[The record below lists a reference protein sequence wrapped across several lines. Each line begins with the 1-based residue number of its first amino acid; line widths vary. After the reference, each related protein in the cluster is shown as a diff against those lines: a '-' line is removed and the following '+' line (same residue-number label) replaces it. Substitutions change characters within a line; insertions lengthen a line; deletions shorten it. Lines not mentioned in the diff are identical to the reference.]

1 MQRRTHMSLPFFP
14 SPACV
19 CVCFGRSVLIGEWTA
34 ANGGGVVVV
43 VVYLGAASS
52 TGLVGWWLTT
62 ARETSGAG
70 DGMAIKADDALRSL
84 GRLRVR
90 LVGLWL

>member
-1 MQRRTHMSLPFFP
+1 MQRRTHMSLPFFFLP
-14 SPACV
+14 SV
-19 CVCFGRSVLIGEWTA
+19 CVRMCFGRSVLIGEWTA
-34 ANGGGVVVV
+34 ANGGGVVIVV

-70 DGMAIKADDALRSL
+70 DGMAIKADDPP
-84 GRLRVR
+84 
-90 LVGLWL
+90 